1 MLIFALSL
9 LPATTSVPYASYAAT
24 LWYVAPNGN
33 DSNSCSSP
41 SAPCAT
47 INGAMAKAA
56 SGDTINVAGGTYYG
70 NGNEVVLLN
79 KSLTLSGG
87 WDGSFS
93 TRNQELVIHGMGAR
107 IGVSVNAGVLAIMDS
122 FAVQNSLTVVIANT
136 GTLTVVACD
145 IAKTPVVGSLTVW
158 MVRSTSIVAGCG
170 TTYMEQEAFGWP
182 TPAAR

>member
-1 MLIFALSL
+1 MRSQHTIFRTMLILALSL
-9 LPATTSVPYASYAAT
+9 LPAITSAPYASYAAT

-79 KSLTLSGG
+79 KSLTLVASSASGAV
-87 WDGSFS
+87 SS
-93 TRNQELVIHGMGAR
+93 SR
-107 IGVSVNAGVLAIMDS
+107 I
-122 FAVQNSLTVVIANT
+122 
-136 GTLTVVACD
+136 
-145 IAKTPVVGSLTVW
+145 
-158 MVRSTSIVAGCG
+158 RS
-170 TTYMEQEAFGWP
+170 
-182 TPAAR
+182 